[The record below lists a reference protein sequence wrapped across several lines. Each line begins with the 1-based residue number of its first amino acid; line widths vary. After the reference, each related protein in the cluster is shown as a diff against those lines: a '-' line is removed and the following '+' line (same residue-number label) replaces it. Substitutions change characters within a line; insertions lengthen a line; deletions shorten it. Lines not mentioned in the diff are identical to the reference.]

1 MIPRGWDDR
10 PMSITQ
16 GGAMRHS
23 IALLAAAL
31 CSVPATAPAQTHS
44 TSSARAY
51 PERSIRFIVPFA
63 PGGTNDII
71 ARLTGA
77 KLQEALGQSV
87 VVDNRAGGGG
97 VVGIDIAAKAAPDG
111 HTLLMSNLNMAT
123 NPALMK
129 NLPYDTLRDFAAVSL
144 VATSPTVL
152 VVTPSLPIRSVRE
165 LVDYARTNPDKLS
178 FATSGIGSTTH
189 IPMELLISM
198 TKIRMVA
205 VHYKGGGP
213 AMIDLA
219 AGRVSPAFTTI
230 LSVMPYLSSQR
241 LRALAVSTPKRSPAL
256 PDIPTVAEAGVPGY
270 AFTGWWGVSVPART
284 PRPIVSLLNSEIGK
298 MLAQKDVR
306 EKLTAQGADPEPT
319 TPEAFAAYIR
329 DETVKWGKVIRE
341 AKIQVE

>member
-1 MIPRGWDDR
+1 MHR
-10 PMSITQ
+10 T
-16 GGAMRHS
+16 
-23 IALLAAAL
+23 IALLAVVL
-31 CSVPATAPAQTHS
+31 CGAPIAVLAQK
-44 TSSARAY
+44 Y
-51 PERSIRFIVPFA
+51 PERSIRFVVPFA

-77 KLQEALGQSV
+77 KLQEALGQPV
-87 VVDNRAGGGG
+87 VIDNRAGGGG

-129 NLPYDTLRDFAAVSL
+129 KLPYDTLRDFAAVSL
-144 VATSPTVL
+144 IATSPTVL

-165 LVDYARTNPDKLS
+165 LVDYARANPDKLS

-198 TKIRMVA
+198 TGIRMVA

-230 LSVMPYLSSQR
+230 LSVMPYISSQR
-241 LRALAVSTPKRSPAL
+241 LRALAVSTSKRSAAL
-256 PDIPTVAEAGVPGY
+256 PDVPTVAESGVPGY
-270 AFTGWWGVSVPART
+270 AFTGWWGVSVPAKT
-284 PRPIVSLLNSEIGK
+284 PRAIVLKLNDEIGK

-306 EKLTAQGADPEPT
+306 DKLSGQGADPEPT
-319 TPEAFAAYIR
+319 TPERFAAFIR
-329 DETVKWGKVIRE
+329 DETAKWTKVIRE
-341 AKIQVE
+341 AKIQAE

>member
-1 MIPRGWDDR
+1 MQR
-10 PMSITQ
+10 P
-16 GGAMRHS
+16 

-31 CSVPATAPAQTHS
+31 FAAPAAAQK
-44 TSSARAY
+44 Y

-77 KLQEALGQSV
+77 KLQEALGQPV
-87 VVDNRAGGGG
+87 VIDNRAGGGG

-123 NPALMK
+123 NPALVK
-129 NLPYDTLRDFAAVSL
+129 KLPYDTLRDLAAVSL
-144 VATSPTVL
+144 IATSPTVL
-152 VVTPSLPIRSVRE
+152 VVTPTLPIRTVRE
-165 LVDYARTNPDKLS
+165 LIDYARANPGKLT

-198 TKIRMVA
+198 TKISMVA

-241 LRALAVSTPKRSPAL
+241 LRALAVSTPQRSAAL
-256 PDIPTVAEAGVPGY
+256 ADLPTIAESGVPGY

-284 PRPIVSLLNSEIGK
+284 PRTIVAKLNDEIGR

-306 EKLTAQGADPEPT
+306 EKLVGQGADPAPS

-329 DETVKWGKVIRE
+329 DETAKWGKVIRE
-341 AKIQVE
+341 AKIQIE

>member
-1 MIPRGWDDR
+1 
-10 PMSITQ
+10 
-16 GGAMRHS
+16 MRHS
-23 IALLAAAL
+23 IALLAAAF
-31 CSVPATAPAQTHS
+31 CGVAAPAAGQ
-44 TSSARAY
+44 AY

-77 KLQEALGQSV
+77 KLQEALGQPV

-129 NLPYDTLRDFAAVSL
+129 KLPYDTLRDFAAVSL
-144 VATSPTVL
+144 IATSPTVL

-165 LVDYARTNPDKLS
+165 LVDYARANPDKLT

-189 IPMELLISM
+189 IPMELFISM
-198 TKIRMVA
+198 TNIRMVA

-230 LSVMPYLSSQR
+230 LSVMPYVSSQR
-241 LRALAVSTPKRSPAL
+241 LRALAVSTPKRSAAL
-256 PDIPTVAEAGVPGY
+256 PDVPTVAEAGVPGY

-284 PRPIVSLLNSEIGK
+284 PRTIVSKLNGEIGR
-298 MLAQKDVR
+298 MLSQKDVR
-306 EKLTAQGADPEPT
+306 EKLTTQGADPEPT
-319 TPEAFAAYIR
+319 TPEQFAAYIR
-329 DETVKWGKVIRE
+329 DETAKWGKVIRE